1 MINKKTLLS
10 LLTVGLLAC
19 LASAGTWAYFQDTV
33 NSTGNQLTTATLTS
47 QYSLDAAQSSE
58 SWTLFSANN
67 GSFGPFIVNNLVPD
81 TIPHIIKPI
90 HVRNMGTTSAT
101 VTATITPGT
110 PVDEVQN
117 LVIQVGTQPIYQS
130 GAFTSSTPI
139 VLNLGTVAANGSA
152 PADASISYVFT
163 DTAISQN
170 LDETH
175 NIPFN
180 MSIAEKATAENATV
194 PV

>member
-1 MINKKTLLS
+1 MINKKILLS

-19 LASAGTWAYFQDTV
+19 AASAGTWAYFQDTV

-47 QYSLDAAQSSE
+47 EYSLDAAQST
-58 SWTLFSANN
+58 WTSFSVNN
-67 GSFGPFIVNNLVPD
+67 GSFGPFTVNNLVPD
-81 TIPHIIKPI
+81 SIPHIIQPI
-90 HVRNMGTTSAT
+90 HVRNSGTTNAI

-117 LVIQVGTQPIYQS
+117 LVIQVGTQSIYQT
-130 GAFTSSTPI
+130 GAFTSGSAPI

-152 PADASISYVFT
+152 PADASISYTFT

-170 LDETH
+170 LDETQS
-175 NIPFN
+175 IPFN
-180 MSIAEKATAENATV
+180 MSIAERAIA

>member
-19 LASAGTWAYFQDTV
+19 IASAGTWAYFQDTV

-47 QYSLDAAQSSE
+47 QYSYDALT
-58 SWTLFSANN
+58 WIPFSANN

-81 TIPHIIKPI
+81 TIPHIIQPI
-90 HVRNMGTTSAT
+90 HVRNLGTTNAI

-110 PVDEVQN
+110 PVDEVQS

-130 GAFTSSTPI
+130 GAFTSGSAPI

-152 PADASISYVFT
+152 PADASISYTYT

-180 MSIAEKATAENATV
+180 MSIAEKATV